1 MLNPTIGFKNVAGKG
16 GVVAMPQITITVDID
31 DEVGDVTMTID
42 EVHANG
48 ITVKRNTSDETP
60 A

>member
-1 MLNPTIGFKNVAGKG
+1 
-16 GVVAMPQITITVDID
+16 MPQITITVDID

-60 A
+60 T

>member
-1 MLNPTIGFKNVAGKG
+1 
-16 GVVAMPQITITVDID
+16 MPQLTITIDID

-48 ITVKRNTSDETP
+48 ITITRQTADGTP
-60 A
+60 M

>member
-1 MLNPTIGFKNVAGKG
+1 
-16 GVVAMPQITITVDID
+16 MPQLTITIDID
-31 DEVGDVTMTID
+31 DEIGDVSMTID

-48 ITVKRNTSDETP
+48 ITVKRQTADDAP